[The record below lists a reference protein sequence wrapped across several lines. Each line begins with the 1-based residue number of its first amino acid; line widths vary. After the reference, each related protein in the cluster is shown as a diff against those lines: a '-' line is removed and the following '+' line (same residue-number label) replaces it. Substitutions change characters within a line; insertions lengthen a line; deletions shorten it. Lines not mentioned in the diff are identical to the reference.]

1 MGEFD
6 DIVPEYI
13 AESTELL
20 EEVENGLLRLEQG
33 SIDSDTINTVF
44 RAIHSIKGGAGFV
57 GLTKIE
63 RLAHKMEDLLNL
75 IRGGDLQP
83 SPPVTDSL
91 LQSLD
96 VLTALFQRVDEHE
109 AIDIDGS
116 IRALEA
122 ALSAGVAQDIK
133 TQFDTKGSP
142 NPKSGLPAF
151 QVSNYVL
158 KSKLGQGNLFW
169 IHLNLRLIE
178 KRGLTPVQLINEML
192 SMGEL
197 LDSIVDL
204 PDAGNASTYEV
215 VEVSFDVLYSTVLD
229 ADLLSAALKL
239 DPNEFRLVEEKDFAS
254 NGQAAPEAS
263 PPRAAPAQEP
273 TAQPAAK
280 PQRKAQQ
287 PVAKVESQPPA
298 RREQAPAVV
307 VEEEP
312 AEAEPSEFLTLT
324 LGSEVYGVDILSV
337 QEIIG
342 LPDLTKLPRSP
353 NHVLGV
359 MNLRGMV
366 VPVIDLRLKLRLGE
380 TAPDPVVVVV
390 RVGEKIMGAVVDGVN
405 DVIQID
411 PDQVQE
417 APDFSG
423 TIKRDYLSGLIRY
436 DEDMVILLAIDRLL
450 APEALGNAA

>member
-6 DIVPEYI
+6 DIVPEFI

-33 SIDSDTINTVF
+33 DFDQETINTVF

-83 SPPVTDSL
+83 SQPVTDAL

-96 VLTALFQRVDEHE
+96 VLTALFQRVDEHA
-109 AIDIDGS
+109 AIDVDGP

-122 ALSAGVAQDIK
+122 ALSAGVEQEVKAQYDA
-133 TQFDTKGSP
+133 KGSP
-142 NPKSGLPAF
+142 NPKSGLPNF

-158 KSKLGQGNLFW
+158 RAKLGQGNLFW

-178 KRGLTPVQLINEML
+178 KRGLTPTQLINEML

-204 PDAGNASTYEV
+204 PDAGNPHTYEV
-215 VEVSFDVLYSTVLD
+215 AEVSFDVLYSTVLD
-229 ADLLSAALKL
+229 ADLLSAALRL
-239 DPNEFRLVEEKDFAS
+239 EESEFRLVGEDDFAQ
-254 NGQAAPEAS
+254 NGLGEPAPPEEPAARPT
-263 PPRAAPAQEP
+263 PPPQ
-273 TAQPAAK
+273 AQPQAAAK
-280 PQRKAQQ
+280 PQRRNQPPAAKAE
-287 PVAKVESQPPA
+287 AQPPA
-298 RREQAPAVV
+298 RREQPAPV
-307 VEEEP
+307 VEP
-312 AEAEPSEFLTLT
+312 PEPSEFLTLT

-366 VPVIDLRLKLRLGE
+366 VPVIDLRLKLRLAE
-380 TAPDPVVVVV
+380 TVTDPVVVVV

-405 DVIQID
+405 DVIQIE
-411 PDQVQE
+411 PELVQE

-423 TIKRDYLSGLIRY
+423 AIKRDYLSGLIRH
-436 DEDMVILLAIDRLL
+436 DDDMVILLAIDRLL